1 MTIRKA
7 ILLCVVVLFAGLAP
21 AHGVTLT
28 LLHTSDLHGHVHPID
43 ELADRDFGEGLARV
57 ASVVKA
63 VRAEGRPVL
72 LLDSGDTIQGTPAQ
86 ALVFAGKVGDG
97 SDPIVRAMNAV
108 GYDAMAV
115 GNHDFDFGLERLEK
129 SRAAAKFPWLSS
141 NILRGKGEP
150 AFPPYAIR
158 EVEGARVGILGLT
171 TKNVPNWE
179 HPGNIEGLRFTDPVE
194 AARRYVPVLRAQEH
208 CDLVVVIAHL
218 GFEKDPSTGEDRGSS
233 DENQAYALATE
244 VPGIDLLLTGHT
256 HTDIAPRLVG
266 KTWISQPGRFGN
278 VLTRFDVTFEKKG
291 SKWTVASITGRN
303 LPMKPAAADPDVIAA
318 IEREHRAAMAALA
331 ESVARLA
338 TPVTANGARVSDTG
352 LLDWLHALQQREGKA
367 DVSFASLLPGS
378 LPAWASGPL
387 TLRQIWAFYPYE
399 NRLVTIQATG
409 KQIREALEVAARCVS
424 GISVQDGSPVWK
436 RNPRVWGYNC
446 DTAAG
451 VEYAIDPMR
460 PEGRRLL
467 FLRREGKPVRDE
479 DTFKVALNSY
489 RAAGGGGFSVWKGC
503 PRISTSESS
512 LRDMLVD
519 DARKKGVVDPESDE
533 NWFLAPTL
541 PEGRL
546 SGN

>member
-1 MTIRKA
+1 MPIRRTILFC
-7 ILLCVVVLFAGLAP
+7 ILGVFAALGP
-21 AHGVTLT
+21 ARAVTLII
-28 LLHTSDLHGHVHPID
+28 LHTSDLHGHVHPTD

-57 ASVVKA
+57 ASTVKS
-63 VRAEGRPVL
+63 VRAEGRTVL

-86 ALVFAGKVGDG
+86 ALVFGGKIGDG

-115 GNHDFDFGLERLEK
+115 GNHEFDFGLERLEK
-129 SRAAAKFPWLSS
+129 SRAAAKFPWLSA

-158 EVEGARVGILGLT
+158 EVGGVRIGILGLT
-171 TKNVPNWE
+171 TKSVPDWE
-179 HPGNIEGLRFTDPVE
+179 HPGNIEGLRFTDPLE

-208 CDLVVVIAHL
+208 CDLVIVIAHL

-233 DENQAYALATE
+233 DENQAYAVATE

-256 HTDIAPRLVG
+256 HSDISPRLVG
-266 KTWISQPGRFGN
+266 KTWISQPGRFGS
-278 VLTRFDVTFEKKG
+278 VLTRFDVSLERNAGKWAVG
-291 SKWTVASITGRN
+291 SIKGRN
-303 LPMKPAAADPDVIAA
+303 LPMKPVAPDPDVVAA
-318 IEREHRAAMAALA
+318 IEPAHRAAMAALA
-331 ESVARLA
+331 ETVARLA
-338 TPVTANGARVSDTG
+338 VPVTANGARVSDTA
-352 LLDWLHALQQREGKA
+352 LLNWLHALQRREGKA

-378 LPAWASGPL
+378 LPAWPAGPL
-387 TLRQIWAFYPYE
+387 ALRQIWTFYPYE
-399 NRLVTIQATG
+399 NRLVTVQATG
-409 KQIREALEVAARCVS
+409 KQIREVLEVAARCVS

-446 DTAAG
+446 DSAAG

-460 PEGRRLL
+460 PEGQRLL
-467 FLRREGKPVRDE
+467 FLKHEGKPVRDE
-479 DTFKVALNSY
+479 ETFKVALNSY
-489 RAAGGGGFSVWKGC
+489 RAAGGGGYSVWKGC

-512 LRDMLVD
+512 LRDMLID
-519 DARKKGVVDPESDE
+519 DARRKGVVDPETDE

-546 SGN
+546 SAN